1 MACYV
6 PVYRPKYGYRINPHF
21 SRPQGSNLKPRF
33 PDFFLTGEANFLRRK
48 TRKMGNFVLNYH
60 MIKHMEQT
68 IQYMKTFC
76 KDKGIASITPSS
88 PFAVKRICNKIDFTK
103 DTVIVECGPG
113 NGVFSF
119 AILRQMSPGSRLI
132 LIEANRDFVR
142 YLDQRIPDPRVSVF
156 HDNAINIQSIVNQ
169 CGLNTADYVIMGIPF
184 SLSDHEQNH
193 SIIANCKKVLKDTF

>member
-1 MACYV
+1 
-6 PVYRPKYGYRINPHF
+6 
-21 SRPQGSNLKPRF
+21 
-33 PDFFLTGEANFLRRK
+33 
-48 TRKMGNFVLNYH
+48 MGNFVLNYH

-68 IQYMKTFC
+68 IQYMKTFF

-103 DTVIVECGPG
+103 DNVIVECGPG

-119 AILRQMSPGSRLI
+119 AILRQMSPKSRLI

-142 YLDQRIPDPRVSVF
+142 YLDQRIHDPRVSVF

-193 SIIANCKKVLKDTF
+193 SIIANCKKVLKKGGIILVYQFSPRIKKYLRKHFDHIHPDLEVFNIPPLFIFEAFH